1 MQNIGDRL
9 TEARKRLG
17 LDLRQASEATK
28 IRTDYLMAMEDGSF
42 DFSLPE
48 VYKKGFLKIYS
59 RYLKLDADKLAADF
73 MTQFSA
79 GARREDRENLGRV
92 DAPGST
98 NTAAA
103 FENLAAEQAARAQKQ
118 AAYFRLGVFVSI
130 AVIFIVLLI
139 VVFQHMLNSSAATE
153 NKTAE
158 NPAPPTANST
168 LPANPVTT
176 TLPASVAP
184 SQLQFVFAA
193 SGNIGNLTIWELA
206 DQKQLSTGPLAAGK
220 TRVVTSKGPVRVS
233 VSETQYLTIQVNGG
247 SAQAIAGQDGKRL
260 VGPATVD
267 WPPQQ

>member
-17 LDLRQASEATK
+17 VDLRQVSEATK
-28 IRTDYLMAMEDGSF
+28 IRTDYLVAMEDGSF

-48 VYKKGFLKIYS
+48 VYKKGFLKIYA
-59 RYLKLDADKLAADF
+59 RYLKLDADKIGADF

-79 GARREDRENLGRV
+79 GARREDRDNLGRV
-92 DAPGST
+92 DAPGSS

-103 FENLAAEQAARAQKQ
+103 FENLAAEQAARAQSQ
-118 AAYFRLGVFVSI
+118 AAYFRLGVFVFV
-130 AVIFIVLLI
+130 AALFIVLLI
-139 VVFQHMLNSSAATE
+139 VVFHHMLNSTTSTE
-153 NKTAE
+153 TKTAE
-158 NPAPPTANST
+158 TPVPANST
-168 LPANPVTT
+168 LPANPV
-176 TLPASVAP
+176 PAPPPAP
-184 SQLQFVFAA
+184 ASQLQFTFTA
-193 SGNIGNLTIWELA
+193 SGNINSLTVWQLA
-206 DQKQLSTGPLAAGK
+206 DGKQLSSGALAAGK
-220 TRVVTSKGPVRVS
+220 TRAVTSKSPVRVS